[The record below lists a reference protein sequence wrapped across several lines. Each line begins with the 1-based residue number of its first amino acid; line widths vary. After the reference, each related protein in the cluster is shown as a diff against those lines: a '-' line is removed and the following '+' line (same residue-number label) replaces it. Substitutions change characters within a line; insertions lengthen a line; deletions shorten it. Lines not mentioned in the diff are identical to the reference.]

1 MQTVSLKR
9 NGKENL
15 VFTGELLVNLDD
27 REVMGVTPNWWELK
41 LYKTSI
47 GKFILSSTFHI
58 NYPNRRTL
66 HGALSFS
73 EAEHLQHYLVN
84 ECNGPTK
91 IADEFINRAAKR
103 DNAFQAMLNNQ
114 KGGTSYK
121 QPAAKPRT
129 SKTL

>member
-15 VFTGELLVNLDD
+15 VFTGELLVSLDD

-66 HGALSFS
+66 YGALSFS

-103 DNAFQAMLNNQ
+103 DNAFQTILNNQ
-114 KGGTSYK
+114 KGSTSYK
-121 QPAAKPRT
+121 QPTVKPFT
-129 SKTL
+129 SKAL

>member
-1 MQTVSLKR
+1 MKTVSLKR

-27 REVMGVTPNWWELK
+27 RELMGVTPNWWELK

-91 IADEFINRAAKR
+91 IADEFIHRAAKR
-103 DNAFQAMLNNQ
+103 DNAFQALLNTQ
-114 KGGTSYK
+114 KGGSSFK
-121 QPAAKPRT
+121 QPQTRPLATK
-129 SKTL
+129 SI

>member
-9 NGKENL
+9 NGKEDL
-15 VFTGELLVNLDD
+15 VFTGELLVSLDD
-27 REVMGVTPNWWELK
+27 RELMGVTPNWWELK

-58 NYPNRRTL
+58 NYPSRRTL

-73 EAEHLQHYLVN
+73 KAEHLQHYLVN

-103 DNAFQAMLNNQ
+103 DQAFQAILNNQ
-114 KGGTSYK
+114 KGGSAFK
-121 QPAAKPRT
+121 QPASRPVA
-129 SKTL
+129 SKAF

>member
-1 MQTVSLKR
+1 MQSVSLKR
-9 NGKENL
+9 NGKEDL
-15 VFTGELLVNLDD
+15 VFTGELLVSLDD
-27 REVMGVTPNWWELK
+27 RELMGVTPNWWELK

-73 EAEHLQHYLVN
+73 EAAHVQHYLVN

-103 DNAFQAMLNNQ
+103 DNAFQTLLSNQ
-114 KGGTSYK
+114 KSGSAFK
-121 QPAAKPRT
+121 QPSARPVA
-129 SKTL
+129 SKSL

>member
-9 NGKENL
+9 NGKEDL
-15 VFTGELLVNLDD
+15 VFIGELLVSLDD

-41 LYKTSI
+41 LYKTSV

-58 NYPNRRTL
+58 NYPTRKTL
-66 HGALSFS
+66 HGALSFT
-73 EAEHLQHYLVN
+73 EAEHIQHYLVN

-91 IADEFINRAAKR
+91 IAEEFINRAAKR
-103 DNAFQAMLNNQ
+103 DNAFRELTGRQ
-114 KGGTSYK
+114 KGSTAYNE
-121 QPAAKPRT
+121 PTITPFN